1 LIPPLLPLI
10 SPVTMIITLIPPV
23 TMNEIAGST
32 TAQQAS
38 PMIRLTQQVTGYDF
52 AICLQQQY
60 L

>member
-1 LIPPLLPLI
+1 VIIVLLL
-10 SPVTMIITLIPPV
+10 PV

-32 TAQQAS
+32 TAQQVTGYTQ
-38 PMIRLTQQVTGYDF
+38 LTQQVTGYDF

>member
-1 LIPPLLPLI
+1 MIPVIIVLLP
-10 SPVTMIITLIPPV
+10 PVTMIIALIPPV

-38 PMIRLTQQVTGYDF
+38 PMIQLTQQVTGYVF

>member
-1 LIPPLLPLI
+1 MIP
-10 SPVTMIITLIPPV
+10 VIITLIPPV

-38 PMIRLTQQVTGYDF
+38 PMMQLTQLVTGYDF

>member
-1 LIPPLLPLI
+1 
-10 SPVTMIITLIPPV
+10 MIITLIPPV